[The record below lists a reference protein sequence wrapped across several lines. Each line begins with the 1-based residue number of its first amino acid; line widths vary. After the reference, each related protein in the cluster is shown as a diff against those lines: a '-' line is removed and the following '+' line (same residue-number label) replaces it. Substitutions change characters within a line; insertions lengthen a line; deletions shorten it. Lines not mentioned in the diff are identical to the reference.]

1 MSSGRAVYRYFPA
14 ALICLVAFLCAAS
27 AKNDASITQE
37 PITAPK
43 PSPEMERLKKFYLGS
58 WDFTETYEKTTFS
71 PQGGSDTGVYTSEL
85 GPGGNS
91 IVNRFHSHGA
101 VGDFE
106 GLLVMTWD
114 AKENAYKSYVFGNEF
129 RGCIV
134 QTGQF
139 EGDVLRFSSEFSAEG
154 MKLKLRNVTRVSG
167 PGKIASEEYITAEG
181 SPETL
186 LVRVEAKKRP

>member
-1 MSSGRAVYRYFPA
+1 M
-14 ALICLVAFLCAAS
+14 
-27 AKNDASITQE
+27 K
-37 PITAPK
+37 
-43 PSPEMERLKKFYLGS
+43 
-58 WDFTETYEKTTFS
+58 KTTFS

-154 MKLKLRNVTRVSG
+154 MKLKLRIVTRVSG

-181 SPETL
+181 FSGNLACAGGSQKTTITE
-186 LVRVEAKKRP
+186 KRQERASGDEESCCAGGKPDD